1 MEIKLDHITCL
12 QVNNDWFHEVTKYGE
27 YVAFNGSEE
36 FKEIVKRIC
45 IDPVNHPINDKFND
59 SEIEI
64 FSNFRDLKASFRPAS
79 NGKQYSWYIK
89 YFKFYKKY

>member
-64 FSNFRDLKASFRPAS
+64 FSNFE
-79 NGKQYSWYIK
+79 I
-89 YFKFYKKY
+89 